1 MGCQKGIQEE
11 QIARETSLSRAS
23 LFKALSADRR
33 AFFQGLDSD
42 LSLHLKLS
50 ASAKEIATAA
60 YLLLLMPW
68 ATDVCRGASE
78 SLNTPLEWTAHQRQ
92 SAGTHLHA
100 LPATEGPAF

>member
-68 ATDVCRGASE
+68 GGASE

>member
-11 QIARETSLSRAS
+11 QIAGETSLSRAS
-23 LFKALSADRR
+23 LFKALSMDLR
-33 AFFQGLDSD
+33 AIFFQGLDSD

-68 ATDVCRGASE
+68 GGASE
-78 SLNTPLEWTAHQRQ
+78 SLNTPLEWTVHQRQ
-92 SAGTHLHA
+92 SAGTHLRA
-100 LPATEGPAF
+100 LPAT